1 MIGVINASPLIY
13 LGKLGAFS
21 LLTQLF
27 HEIWTSQEVKQ
38 EVLSSESTPE
48 KPVLQEAFSSWL
60 KIYQIKDQSFLTR
73 ILDLQIH
80 RGEASVIAIAKEL
93 QDLKRDSI
101 VIIDDLTAREI
112 ARTLNLPIIGTIGVL
127 LRSVKKKLLT
137 PKDFRQKLNI
147 LIEETDFRM
156 SIKLYS
162 QLLKEF
168 EKIVGGEG
176 NST

>member
-1 MIGVINASPLIY
+1 LIGVINASPLIY
-13 LGKLGAFS
+13 LGKLGAVS

-27 HEIWTSQEVKQ
+27 QEIWTSQEVRH
-38 EVLSSESTPE
+38 EVLSSETSPE
-48 KPVLQEAFSSWL
+48 RPLLQEAFSTWL
-60 KIYQIKDQSFLTR
+60 KIYHIEDQAFLTR

-93 QDLKRDSI
+93 KDLKQETI

-112 ARTLNLPIIGTIGVL
+112 ARTLSLPIIGTIGVL
-127 LRSVKKKLLT
+127 LRSVKKELLT
-137 PKDFRQKLNI
+137 PKDFKQKLDI